1 MEFSENGGMFTGSV
15 DELLKHCSKL
25 DVTEMDIELEKQ
37 HAMSYIMKELDCDE
51 TEASEIYDE
60 LAYEDVKQNI
70 DELIEQGLVKIV
82 GQNEDGEPL
91 FGLTELGKALQQELK
106 KDKDKQ

>member
-1 MEFSENGGMFTGSV
+1 MEFSEKGGMFTGSV

-37 HAMSYIMKELDCDE
+37 HVMSYIMKELDCDE
-51 TEASEIYDE
+51 VEASEIYDE
-60 LAYEDVKQNI
+60 MSLQEVKQNV
-70 DELIEQGLVKIV
+70 DELVEKGLVEIV